1 MGSSENGGK
10 SYPRGKNLLISS
22 IRKIPLNRFKSFRY
36 QQLHFFPI
44 KQQFSSNHPMQPLFV
59 AAVIF
64 VVSCF
69 KFQTLCTQC
78 HANLTNQCLLNV
90 AFSMTKA
97 LNNWSS
103 PKQNFH
109 SLHLCIPIL
118 PPMLFRKP
126 CFYYRLFS
134 TFSHSLFYFK
144 LDKISTDSSPI
155 RNLWLCEL
163 IKYNRFQI
171 SGNKSYE
178 T

>member
-59 AAVIF
+59 AVVIF

-109 SLHLCIPIL
+109 SL
-118 PPMLFRKP
+118 PPMLFKNSASILA
-126 CFYYRLFS
+126 CFALFHTPFVS
-134 TFSHSLFYFK
+134 NFIKFQLTPLQLGFCG
-144 LDKISTDSSPI
+144 
-155 RNLWLCEL
+155 LWA
-163 IKYNRFQI
+163 NQI
-171 SGNKSYE
+171 
-178 T
+178 